1 MKIALG
7 IEYDGSPWHGWQSQ
21 PDGLTV
27 QDQLETA
34 LSRFADAPIRVHC
47 AGRTDTGVH
56 ALGQVVHLETDRQR
70 EAHAWVRGV
79 NAYLPASIAV
89 RWAQPVAEGFHA
101 RFSATRRSYEY
112 WVYNHPVRSALYV
125 QRAGWTH
132 VPLDV
137 ALMQQAARTLLGTHD
152 FSAFRSSECQ
162 AKSPVRNLQQL
173 ELERFGDL
181 IRLRL
186 SADAFLHHMVRN
198 IVGTLIYVGN
208 GRQPV
213 AWVKD
218 ILDGRN
224 RTLAAPTFSP
234 AGLYLTQVEYPQ
246 HFGIPVNPAASFFC
260 P

>member
-21 PDGLTV
+21 PNGLTV

-34 LSRFADAPIRVHC
+34 MSRFADAPMRVHC

-56 ALGQVVHLETDRQR
+56 ALGQVVHLDTDRQR
-70 EAHAWVRGV
+70 ESHAWVRGV
-79 NAYLPASIAV
+79 NAYLPTSIAV
-89 RWAQPVAEGFHA
+89 RWAQPVAEDFHA

-125 QRAGWTH
+125 QRTGWTH

-137 ALMQQAARTLLGTHD
+137 GLIQQAARVLLGTHD

-173 ELERFGDL
+173 EIERFGDL

-213 AWVKD
+213 SWVKD
-218 ILDGRN
+218 ILDSRN

-234 AGLYLTQVEYPQ
+234 AGLYLTQVEYPR
-246 HFGIPVNPAASFFC
+246 HFGIPIYTAASFFC
-260 P
+260 S